1 MKRTAICLL
10 LAITSTTSVLAQKYS
25 VKGKIIEEDTKEV
38 VPMATIQVLSLPDS
52 AYVTGMASGLDGTFN
67 IKSIKKGKYVLKIS
81 YIGFQNYTTS
91 LDFTNSKQ
99 SSKDLGIITLTSDAK
114 LLESAVVTAQ
124 AAQVQ
129 VSGDSIIYNS
139 SAFRVPEGSALEE
152 LVKKL
157 PGADVDENGKIT
169 INGKEVSKI
178 LIDGKEFFTDDT
190 DVAMKNLPTSM
201 VDKIKAYDRK
211 SDLAR
216 VTGIDDG
223 EEETVLDL
231 TVKKGMDQAWI
242 GNVDLSIGTKDRY
255 AEKIMIN
262 RFTNKNQM
270 SLVGSMNNTN
280 DMGFPGGGG
289 GPRWGAR
296 NGLIT
301 SKMAGF
307 NFATTSDKLE
317 TNGNIRYRYKGTDSE
332 TNSATQNFVTSTGA
346 FSNSRSK
353 NLSNSSSVNADFKLE
368 WKPDTMTNI
377 IFRPNG
383 SYSVNNGYSSS
394 SSATFNSDPNE
405 LSDDPLADAD
415 SLASNIVDYIVNTN
429 ASIQQTYSDSKS
441 INASLQANRKLSSN
455 GRNITF
461 RASGGLSGSESKQLS
476 ASRVL
481 YTPSDPNAKAPTYNN
496 RYYTTPGESNNYSL
510 QLTYSEPIWK
520 QTYLQFSY
528 KFSYSYNKN
537 DRKAFIYDSQA
548 YKDLQESLANNKYD
562 IDAILDF
569 MQESGYE
576 QTLSDSLSQFSEYRN
591 YNHDIELM
599 FRVIRKKYNFNVG
612 VKAMPQYSTLNYKYM
627 GKEYP
632 EIDRDVFNI
641 TPTLDFRYKFSD
653 ISQLRFNYRGRT
665 SQPSMTNLLDIT
677 DDSDPLNIKKG
688 NPGLKPSF
696 TNTFRLFYNN
706 FIPDRQQSYMTHI
719 YFSTTKN
726 DISNMISYDETT
738 GVKTTQPMNINGNW
752 NIGGMFNFNTALDHD
767 HYYTVNTFT
776 SVRYN
781 NQVSYLDPQQY
792 DINKSKTRQLNLGER
807 LSLGYRNDWFE
818 FTINGNINYSHSR
831 NNVVESSNLD
841 TYNFSYGFSTNIY
854 MPWGTKIATDLSQ
867 NSRRGYSQSSMNT
880 NELLWNAQISHSM
893 LKNNALTISLQIYD
907 ILGQQ
912 SNISRTINAMMSSDT
927 EYNSI
932 NQYAMLHVIYKL
944 NLFGG
949 KTAGQNMPGG
959 GFGPGRRGPGGG
971 MGPGRPH

>member
-10 LAITSTTSVLAQKYS
+10 LAITGISPTLAQKYA

-52 AYVTGMASGLDGTFN
+52 SYVTGMASGLDGTFN

-81 YIGFQNYTTS
+81 YIGFQNYTAT

-99 SSKDLGIITLTSDAK
+99 STKDLGIIPLTSDAK
-114 LLESAVVTAQ
+114 MLESAVVTAQ

-129 VSGDSIIYNS
+129 VAGDSIIYNS

-231 TVKKGMDQAWI
+231 TVKKGMDQAWV
-242 GNVDLSIGTKDRY
+242 GNIDLSVGTKDRY
-255 AEKIMIN
+255 SEKLMVS

-317 TNGNIRYRYKGTDSE
+317 TNGNIRYRYKGTDAA

-346 FSNSRSK
+346 FSNSQTK
-353 NLSNSSSVNADFKLE
+353 NLSNSSSINADVKLE

-377 IFRPNG
+377 IFRPTG
-383 SYSVNNGYSSS
+383 SYSVNHGYSTS

-405 LSDDPLADAD
+405 FSDDPLADAD
-415 SLASNIVDYIVNTN
+415 TLASNIVDYIVNTN
-429 ASIQQTYSDSKS
+429 NSRQQTYSNSRS
-441 INASLQANRKLSSN
+441 ISGSLQANRRLSSN

-461 RASGGLSGSESKQLS
+461 RATGGLSGSDSKQIS

-569 MQESGYE
+569 MQDAGYE
-576 QTLSDSLSQFSEYRN
+576 QILSDSLSQFSEYRN
-591 YNHDIELM
+591 YTHDIQLM
-599 FRVIRKKYNFNVG
+599 LRVIRKKYNFNVG
-612 VKAMPQYSTLNYKYM
+612 VKAMPQYSKLNYKYM

-632 EIDRDVFNI
+632 EIDRNVFNI

-677 DDSDPLNIKKG
+677 DDSDPLNITKG

-719 YFSTTKN
+719 YFTTTQN
-726 DISNMISYDETT
+726 DISNMISYDEKT

-752 NIGGMFNFNTALDHD
+752 NIGGMFNFNSALDHD
-767 HYYTVNTFT
+767 HNFTVNTFT

-792 DINKSKTRQLNLGER
+792 DINKSKTRQLNIGER

-867 NSRRGYSQSSMNT
+867 NSRRGYNQASMNT

-944 NLFGG
+944 NIFGG
-949 KTAGQNMPGG
+949 KGVGPNNPGG
-959 GFGPGRRGPGGG
+959 GFGSGRRGSGGG
-971 MGPGRPH
+971 MGPGRRF

>member
-1 MKRTAICLL
+1 MKSTAICLL
-10 LAITSTTSVLAQKYS
+10 LAITGITPSLAQKYA

-38 VPMATIQVLSLPDS
+38 VPMATVQVLSLPDS
-52 AYVTGMASGLDGTFN
+52 AYVTGIASGLDGTFN
-67 IKSIKKGKYVLKIS
+67 IKSIKKGKYVLKVS
-81 YIGFQNYTTS
+81 YIGFQNYTTT

-99 SSKDLGIITLTSDAK
+99 STKDLGIISLASDAK
-114 LLESAVVTAQ
+114 MLESAVVTAQ

-129 VSGDSIIYNS
+129 VAGDSIIYNS

-255 AEKIMIN
+255 SEKLMIS

-317 TNGNIRYRYKGTDSE
+317 TNGNIRYRYKGTDAE

-346 FSNSRSK
+346 FSNSQTK
-353 NLSNSSSVNADFKLE
+353 NLSNSSSINADVKLE

-377 IFRPNG
+377 IFRPRG
-383 SYSVNNGYSSS
+383 SYSVDHGYSTS
-394 SSATFNSDPNE
+394 SSATFNVDPNE
-405 LSDDPLADAD
+405 LSDDPLTDAD
-415 SLASNIVDYIVNTN
+415 TLASNIVDYIVNTN
-429 ASIQQTYSDSKS
+429 NSRQQTYSNSRS
-441 INASLQANRKLSSN
+441 ISGTLQANRRLSSN

-461 RASGGLSGSESKQLS
+461 RATGGLSGSDSKQLS
-476 ASRVL
+476 ASRVI
-481 YTPSDPNAKAPTYNN
+481 YSPSDPSAKAPTYNN

-510 QLTYSEPIWK
+510 QLTYSEPLWK

-599 FRVIRKKYNFNVG
+599 LRVIRKKYNFNVG
-612 VKAMPQYSTLNYKYM
+612 VKAMPQYSKLNYKYM

-632 EIDRDVFNI
+632 EVDRNVFNI
-641 TPTLDFRYKFSD
+641 TPTLDFRYKFSE

-719 YFSTTKN
+719 FFSTTRN
-726 DISNMISYDETT
+726 DISNMISYDEAT

-752 NIGGMFNFNTALDHD
+752 NIGGMFNFNSALDHN
-767 HYYTVNTFT
+767 HNFTVNTFT

-867 NSRRGYSQSSMNT
+867 NSRRGYNQASMNT

-944 NLFGG
+944 NIFGG
-949 KTAGQNMPGG
+949 KSVGPDNPG

-971 MGPGRPH
+971 MGPGRRF

>member
-1 MKRTAICLL
+1 
-10 LAITSTTSVLAQKYS
+10 
-25 VKGKIIEEDTKEV
+25 
-38 VPMATIQVLSLPDS
+38 
-52 AYVTGMASGLDGTFN
+52 
-67 IKSIKKGKYVLKIS
+67 
-81 YIGFQNYTTS
+81 
-91 LDFTNSKQ
+91 
-99 SSKDLGIITLTSDAK
+99 
-114 LLESAVVTAQ
+114 
-124 AAQVQ
+124 
-129 VSGDSIIYNS
+129 
-139 SAFRVPEGSALEE
+139 
-152 LVKKL
+152 
-157 PGADVDENGKIT
+157 
-169 INGKEVSKI
+169 
-178 LIDGKEFFTDDT
+178 
-190 DVAMKNLPTSM
+190 
-201 VDKIKAYDRK
+201 
-211 SDLAR
+211 
-216 VTGIDDG
+216 
-223 EEETVLDL
+223 
-231 TVKKGMDQAWI
+231 
-242 GNVDLSIGTKDRY
+242 
-255 AEKIMIN
+255 
-262 RFTNKNQM
+262 
-270 SLVGSMNNTN
+270 
-280 DMGFPGGGG
+280 
-289 GPRWGAR
+289 
-296 NGLIT
+296 
-301 SKMAGF
+301 
-307 NFATTSDKLE
+307 
-317 TNGNIRYRYKGTDSE
+317 
-332 TNSATQNFVTSTGA
+332 
-346 FSNSRSK
+346 
-353 NLSNSSSVNADFKLE
+353 
-368 WKPDTMTNI
+368 MTNI

-394 SSATFNSDPNE
+394 SSATFNTDPNE

-510 QLTYSEPIWK
+510 QLTYSEPLWK

-677 DDSDPLNIKKG
+677 DDSDPLNITKG